1 MNYEYISQ
9 SPREDDKYGVIFN
22 YKCDKI
28 IFVISAYKN
37 EDGTIAIDSVKTL
50 CEDNESVLSQLAVIA
65 GQVLSQIE
73 EDIQDKLDCKT
84 EIDFDGDLMLD
95 DYTVAGTYGKKYVEI
110 EFSKDYSDG
119 KVKNNGKLIE
129 LTEMNKK
136 NVICK
141 ARKFAELAVYEQ
153 LVFDKGVQRI
163 FCKNSDNSK
172 NYRFLVF
179 SEHFDEK
186 TSLIETLLNTINED
200 ALVSVD
206 LCITIYYGRQNIS
219 GNIRAFILKDELK
232 EAELQDLELMTS
244 LFPTKVKVK
253 ID

>member
-1 MNYEYISQ
+1 MNCEYISQ

-22 YKCDKI
+22 YKCDKVIFI
-28 IFVISAYKN
+28 ISTYRN
-37 EDGTIAIDSVKTL
+37 EDNTITIDSVKTL
-50 CEDNESVLSQLAVIA
+50 GEDNESVLFQLAVVA
-65 GQVLSQIE
+65 DQVLPQIE
-73 EDIQDKLDCKT
+73 KDIQDRLDYET
-84 EIDFDGDLMLD
+84 ESDFDGDFMPD
-95 DYTVAGTYGKKYVEI
+95 EHTVVGSYGKKYVEI
-110 EFSKDYSDG
+110 EFSEDYSDG
-119 KVKNNGKLIE
+119 KIKNNGKLLE

-153 LVFDKGVQRI
+153 LVFNAGVQRI

-172 NYRFLVF
+172 NYRLLVF

-206 LCITIYYGRQNIS
+206 LCITTYYGRQNIS

>member
-9 SPREDDKYGVIFN
+9 SPRDDDKYGVIFN
-22 YKCDKI
+22 YKCGKVVFI
-28 IFVISAYKN
+28 ISTYRN
-37 EDGTIAIDSVKTL
+37 EDGTITIDSVKTL
-50 CEDNESVLSQLAVIA
+50 CEDNESVLSQLATVA
-65 GQVLSQIE
+65 DQVLPQIE
-73 EDIQDKLDCKT
+73 KDIQDKLDCET
-84 EIDFDGDLMLD
+84 EVDFDGDLMLD
-95 DYTVAGTYGKKYVEI
+95 DHTVTGSYGKKYVEI
-110 EFSKDYSDG
+110 EFSEDYSDG
-119 KVKNNGKLIE
+119 KIKNNGKLIE

-141 ARKFAELAVYEQ
+141 ARKFAESAVYEQ

-172 NYRFLVF
+172 SYSFLVF
-179 SEHFDEK
+179 SQDYDEK

-200 ALVSVD
+200 ALASVN
-206 LCITIYYGRQNIS
+206 LCITTYYGRQNIS
-219 GNIRAFILKDELK
+219 GNIRAFILKNELK